1 MALTYVGESHG
12 KSGKGTPSGAKAQY
26 QRRASRGH
34 ALRSSKRGSVKAPG
48 PGGSQS
54 PPTGSGSSPPS
65 TASPPL
71 APHHIHHHHQQQQ
84 QHQHHAPPKPASVP
98 PRSSVRSKASSS
110 ASSHSHSRVKKL
122 KNCCRTFTEFMF
134 TQVGVGALVVA
145 YTLMGASIFQHIETQ
160 IEDVSLAKVENQLNE
175 TVNHMWVLTNR
186 YNVLNKDLWTSDI
199 NQALH
204 IHEEKLVYYIQKY
217 GYDQQTNAERWT
229 FPSAL
234 MFALSI
240 ITMIGYGDLVPRT
253 EGGKIA
259 CIVYACFG
267 IPVYILYFMNMGKV
281 FAAILKWVYTKAYRW
296 NVRRKWKQRANYD
309 PMSNAGEDAELDEAY
324 FDELEQQ
331 VIVPSTTCLY
341 VMSFYLLVGTIMF
354 AEWEGWNYLDS
365 IYFCVTSLLKIGFG
379 DFVPGAVFIHDQ
391 EAEEE
396 HVDTQIKLV
405 MNFVYILVGMGIVA
419 MCYYLLKEEVTV
431 RLEHFKT
438 KMREKFRRLKARLL

>member
-234 MFALSI
+234 MFALRW
-240 ITMIGYGDLVPRT
+240 G
-253 EGGKIA
+253 
-259 CIVYACFG
+259 
-267 IPVYILYFMNMGKV
+267 
-281 FAAILKWVYTKAYRW
+281 WVYC
-296 NVRRKWKQRANYD
+296 
-309 PMSNAGEDAELDEAY
+309 P
-324 FDELEQQ
+324 
-331 VIVPSTTCLY
+331 
-341 VMSFYLLVGTIMF
+341 
-354 AEWEGWNYLDS
+354 
-365 IYFCVTSLLKIGFG
+365 FG
-379 DFVPGAVFIHDQ
+379 DQRLQSNLGQQGSPFLKDPTRHWN
-391 EAEEE
+391 
-396 HVDTQIKLV
+396 K
-405 MNFVYILVGMGIVA
+405 VGMTKILPGTSGLK
-419 MCYYLLKEEVTV
+419 LLRTVVLGSSLVRKSIALLTWRSHFLWNDTPPTKVNILSNFETSSLWAPTV
-431 RLEHFKT
+431 RMDPIN
-438 KMREKFRRLKARLL
+438 MRSRPGKLFQPDISKAADLFFVAFTPQR

>member
-1 MALTYVGESHG
+1 MALTYVGSDS
-12 KSGKGTPSGAKAQY
+12 KSSKSTPNAAKAQF

-34 ALRSSKRGSVKAPG
+34 ALRSSKRGSVRPGTSTQAPTPSG
-48 PGGSQS
+48 PPPSSGHHHGGGSHRA
-54 PPTGSGSSPPS
+54 PS
-65 TASPPL
+65 HT
-71 APHHIHHHHQQQQ
+71 
-84 QHQHHAPPKPASVP
+84 HAPAAPP
-98 PRSSVRSKASSS
+98 PRSSVRSKASTGSS
-110 ASSHSHSRVKKL
+110 SSQTRAKSL
-122 KNCCRTFTEFMF
+122 KSCCRTFVEFMF

-160 IEDVSLAKVENQLNE
+160 VEDASLIRVENYLNE
-175 TVNHMWVLTNR
+175 TVRQMWTLTNR

-199 NQALH
+199 NAALQV
-204 IHEEKLVYYIQKY
+204 HEQKLVYFVQEE
-217 GYDQQTNAERWT
+217 GYDQQTNEQRWT

-259 CIVYACFG
+259 AIVYACFG
-267 IPVYILYFMNMGKV
+267 IPVYILYFMNMGK
-281 FAAILKWVYTKAYRW
+281 
-296 NVRRKWKQRANYD
+296 RANYD
-309 PMSNAGEDAELDEAY
+309 PMSNAGEDVELDEAY

-379 DFVPGAVFIHDQ
+379 DFVPGAVFIHDKTTKND
-391 EAEEE
+391 

-419 MCYYLLKEEVTV
+419 MCYYLLKEEVNV
-431 RLEHFKT
+431 RMEHFKT
-438 KMREKFRRLKARLL
+438 KMRQKVARLRAKLVT